1 MIDYDEEY
9 FTYDQRM
16 RDLSRSSKAEYDIP
30 PMPKWVGIEVIY
42 PFLGAAARVLFYD
55 RSNNAVVVY
64 TYLDIDN
71 NLGFMDGPYFE
82 IYPSK
87 NDDAPRFCL
96 EDQGLMYPAILAS
109 LKKQRAE
116 KRKAK

>member
-16 RDLSRSSKAEYDIP
+16 EDLFRSSKAEYDIP
-30 PMPKWVGIEVIY
+30 PMPKWVGIRVIY
-42 PFLGAAARVLFYD
+42 PFLGAAARVIFYD
-55 RSNNAVVVY
+55 TADDTVKVS

-71 NLGFMDGPYFE
+71 TLGYMSGPYIE
-82 IYPSK
+82 IYPAK
-87 NDDAPRFCL
+87 NDDAARFCL